1 MFVFVVALLLLQ
13 VDNIQSATIEL
24 PDMLVN
30 GDDEG
35 FEIIDDETG
44 YFAKQDDIMPG
55 DKITRSF
62 RIQNNHDESF
72 DLVLYY
78 DNLLSYHYEKNKKV
92 SGDFMEQI
100 EITLTYGGKE
110 VYKGPLQSKQKS
122 IGTTYESGIK
132 LGEIQAYEE
141 AVLQVDYHFVGDLL
155 TNKYQKA
162 EGSFDWILHVTKP
175 IDEPKEPEP
184 SDPNAPV
191 PPVSPKPEPQDTG
204 DITNIEKYLLFLCLS
219 GALVLYVTKKNGE
232 H

>member
-1 MFVFVVALLLLQ
+1 MLLQ
-13 VDNIQSATIEL
+13 VDSIKSATIEL
-24 PDMLVN
+24 PDMFVY
-30 GDDEG
+30 GDEED
-35 FEIIDDETG
+35 FQIIDDDTG

-100 EITLTYGGKE
+100 EITLTYDGKQI
-110 VYKGPLQSKQKS
+110 YKGPLHSKQKS
-122 IGTTYESGIK
+122 IGTTYETGIR
-132 LGEIQAYEE
+132 LGNIE
-141 AVLQVDYHFVGDLL
+141 ANQEVMLQVDYHFVGDLL

-162 EGSFDWILHVTKP
+162 QGSFDWILHVSKHV
-175 IDEPKEPEP
+175 DEPNEPNEPKGPEP
-184 SDPNAPV
+184 NDPNNPS
-191 PPVSPKPEPQDTG
+191 PPVSQKPEPQDTG
-204 DITNIEKYLLFLCLS
+204 DTTNIEQYLLFLCLS